1 MFHHGD
7 VVCFSC
13 KLYICIYIHFFGS
26 SCTNNNIFI
35 FDKKNR
41 VKYLKLLLCV
51 GTNAITAKVQRKH
64 ILYRYFVVFRIHKSN
79 KSTHSMV

>member
-41 VKYLKLLLCV
+41 VKYLKLLVCV
-51 GTNAITAKVQRKH
+51 GTNAITAAKVQRNTTRENE
-64 ILYRYFVVFRIHKSN
+64 I
-79 KSTHSMV
+79 